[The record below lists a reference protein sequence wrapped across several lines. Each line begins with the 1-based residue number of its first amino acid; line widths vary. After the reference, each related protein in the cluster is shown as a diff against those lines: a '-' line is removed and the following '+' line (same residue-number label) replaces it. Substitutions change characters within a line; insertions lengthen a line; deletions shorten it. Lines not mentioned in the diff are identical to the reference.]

1 MDHYDLQDQRREI
14 KHKGR
19 NVVWSIAMDKCLIE
33 ALAIQAKNG
42 NKFDKCFNEN
52 AYTAACVAVN
62 SRFNLNLNNQK
73 VVNRLKTIKKRY
85 KAMKDMLSQD
95 GFRWNPN
102 TKMIECDS
110 EDLWKRYIA
119 VSTFCILFPYI
130 FPLSSIYILMLLDM
144 HHLFVK
150 VLLITYKYIEQA
162 HPDARGFRGKQIEMY
177 DELKIV
183 CGNYQ
188 APSRWAKMKDRSQ
201 PTRYKNFEEDSAS
214 YLSPS
219 SDDLSDTDGT
229 ESYTGPPEYL
239 QDVSQDPP
247 IMEEPV
253 RQHPKRPRGSDSL
266 QEAMLAVASSIR
278 RLADAMEQSK
288 TTINT
293 TELLQAVMEIDG
305 LEEAKQMYAFEYL
318 NADPIKARAFMT
330 YNVRMRKT
338 YLFRQF
344 WWWK

>member
-1 MDHYDLQDQRREI
+1 MEHYDMQAPRRGEM

-19 NVVWSIAMDKCLIE
+19 NVVWSVAMDKCLIE

-42 NKFDKCFNEN
+42 NKIDKCFNEN
-52 AYTAACVAVN
+52 AYTAACIAVN
-62 SRFNLNLNNQK
+62 SRFDLNLNNQK

-85 KAMKDMLSQD
+85 KVMRDMLSQE

-110 EDLWKRYIA
+110 EDLWKSYVA
-119 VSTFCILFPYI
+119 
-130 FPLSSIYILMLLDM
+130 
-144 HHLFVK
+144 
-150 VLLITYKYIEQA
+150 A
-162 HPDARGFRGKQIEMY
+162 HPDAKGFRRKPIEMY

-188 APSRWAKMKDRSQ
+188 APSRWAKMKDGSH
-201 PTRYKNFEEDSAS
+201 PVAYKNFEEDSAS
-214 YLSPS
+214 FVSPS

-229 ESYTGPPEYL
+229 QSYTGPPEYM
-239 QDVSQDPP
+239 QDVSQEPP
-247 IMEEPV
+247 PMEPL
-253 RQHPKRPRGSDSL
+253 RQLPKRPRGSDSL
-266 QEAMLAVASSIR
+266 QEAVLAVASSIR
-278 RLADAMEQSK
+278 RLADAIEQSK
-288 TTINT
+288 TTINA
-293 TELLQAVMEIDG
+293 TELLDAVMEIDG

>member
-1 MDHYDLQDQRREI
+1 MEQYDLQGHRREM

-33 ALAIQAKNG
+33 TLAIQARSG
-42 NKFDKCFNEN
+42 NKIEKCFNEN

-85 KAMKDMLSQD
+85 KVMRDMLNQD
-95 GFRWNPN
+95 GFKWNPN

-110 EDLWKRYIA
+110 DELWKRYIA
-119 VSTFCILFPYI
+119 
-130 FPLSSIYILMLLDM
+130 
-144 HHLFVK
+144 
-150 VLLITYKYIEQA
+150 A
-162 HPDARGFRGKQIEMY
+162 HPDARAFRGKQIEMY

-188 APSRWAKMKDRSQ
+188 APSRWTKMKDGGH
-201 PTRYKNFEEDSAS
+201 TEIKNCDEGSAS
-214 YLSPS
+214 FLSPS
-219 SDDLSDTDGT
+219 SEGLSDTDGT
-229 ESYTGPPEYL
+229 ESYTSPPEFIP
-239 QDVSQDPP
+239 DGCQDPP
-247 IMEEPV
+247 MAQPLK
-253 RQHPKRPRGSDSL
+253 QHPKRSRGSEAL
-266 QEAMLAVASSIR
+266 QDALLAVASSIR
-278 RLADAMEQSK
+278 RLSDAVERSK
-288 TTINT
+288 TAINAS
-293 TELLQAVMEIDG
+293 ELLEAVMETDG

-330 YNVRMRKT
+330 YNPRMRKI

>member
-119 VSTFCILFPYI
+119 
-130 FPLSSIYILMLLDM
+130 
-144 HHLFVK
+144 
-150 VLLITYKYIEQA
+150 A